1 MVIDS
6 SALIA
11 ILMNEPDAE
20 RFASAIEAAELR
32 LMGATSAFE
41 AAIVIAGRNRSAGMR
56 ELDILI
62 LEARIELVPF
72 TADHYTI
79 ARDAWLR
86 YGKSR
91 HPARLNFGDCCAYAT
106 AKLAGEPLLFKGADF
121 AQTDVES
128 AI

>member
-11 ILMNEPDAE
+11 ILLDEPDAE
-20 RFASAIEAAELR
+20 RFASAIEAAEIR
-32 LMGATSAFE
+32 LIGATGAFE

-56 ELDILI
+56 ELDLLI
-62 LEARIELVPF
+62 LEARIETAPF

-86 YGKSR
+86 YGKGR

-106 AKLAGEPLLFKGADF
+106 AMLAGEPLLFKGNDF
-121 AQTDVES
+121 AQTDVKP